1 MGNLIRTI
9 LFLSAFAAS
18 VFSASAQTALERF
31 MLGNN
36 AYNAGD
42 YARAEENYRAAIDG
56 GSGGAELYY
65 NLANALAKQ
74 GKKGDALLNYKR
86 AVYNAPRMREAAA
99 NLEMFAK
106 DNSLDS
112 GLGGFSIPAAS
123 ELSETE
129 WTLCAFAAFWIA
141 VLLILVPPLFGK
153 RTMPA
158 VFLAIVCASLFV
170 YAVLAVR
177 DWESYADTA
186 VALKADSP
194 LRISPTPT
202 APISAVAD
210 EGQCAKISKRCGDY
224 FYLETPTGKKGWAAK
239 ADFSPVAE

>member
-1 MGNLIRTI
+1 MKAFIRII
-9 LFLSAFAAS
+9 LALLAIAATVS
-18 VFSASAQTALERF
+18 EASAQTALEHF
-31 MLGNN
+31 MIGNN

-42 YARAEENYRAAIDG
+42 YARAEECYRAAMDG
-56 GSGGAELYY
+56 GSRGAEVCY

-86 AVYNAPRMREAAA
+86 AVYNAPRMREASA

-106 DNSLDS
+106 DNSLES
-112 GLGGFSIPAAS
+112 GLGQFSIPAAS
-123 ELSETE
+123 ELSHSE

-141 VLLILVPPLFGK
+141 VLLVVLPPLFGG
-153 RTMPA
+153 RTVSS
-158 VFLAIVCASLFV
+158 VFLAIVCVSFFV

-186 VALKADSP
+186 VALRDDAP
-194 LRISPTPT
+194 LRVSPTPT
-202 APISAVAD
+202 APVAAVAD
-210 EGQCAKISKRCGDY
+210 EGQCAKISKRRGD
-224 FYLETPTGKKGWAAK
+224 FLYLEMPTGKRGWASK